1 MSKAYDNAKELDYIN
16 FDSSNNRINFGL
28 NITTNNSTLAFSSA
42 ETYANAAFIQAN
54 AAFSSANNVA
64 PQVQPAFNTANSA
77 GLYANAAFTQANA
90 AFNSAN
96 NVAPQVQPAF
106 NTANAAF
113 IQANSAYDTAN
124 NAGGVAAL
132 PNILMLAGM

>member
-42 ETYANAAFIQAN
+42 ETYANAAFTQAN

-64 PQVQPAFNTANSA
+64 PQVQPAFST
-77 GLYANAAFTQANA
+77 ANAAFIQANA

-113 IQANSAYDTAN
+113 IQANSAYNTAN

>member
-42 ETYANAAFIQAN
+42 ETYANAAFTQAN

-64 PQVQPAFNTANSA
+64 PQVQPAFDK
-77 GLYANAAFTQANA
+77 ANAAFA
-90 AFNSAN
+90 AAN

-106 NTANAAF
+106 DTANASF
-113 IQANSAYDTAN
+113 IQANSAYNTAN